1 MLISS
6 RKTLIDILRNM
17 FNQIS
22 GHCDPV
28 TLTNK
33 LNHRKLFTSKVCML
47 KSWTPK
53 TVILLGNRVVA
64 DVFSSDEAMVEE
76 DGSQMQY
83 YWHLYKKG
91 KFKCVHRHVHTGRT
105 PFEHEGRDG
114 LMHQQAK
121 KHQRLPA
128 NQKLGERLSLTAIR
142 KNNLADNLPSGF

>member
-1 MLISS
+1 ML
-6 RKTLIDILRNM
+6 
-17 FNQIS
+17 
-22 GHCDPV
+22 
-28 TLTNK
+28 
-33 LNHRKLFTSKVCML
+33 
-47 KSWTPK
+47 
-53 TVILLGNRVVA
+53 
-64 DVFSSDEAMVEE
+64 EE

-91 KFKCVHRHVHTGRT
+91 KFKHRHVHTGRT

-128 NQKLGERLSLTAIR
+128 NQKLGERLSLTALR